1 MQIINPKLSDFA
13 SLPWK
18 FQIPFKWANCHNAI
32 FHLGQDLE
40 LGFVDDQPGLVLILA
55 LEKAAQLADPNLNL
69 SPKGR
74 NPDPNPG
81 ILDPKGRNPDP
92 NPGILDPKGQNPDP
106 NPGRDPN
113 RNHVQWPDPKDLH
126 QNPENPDL
134 DPVQD
139 QKDLGRNN
147 RKDLEDL
154 ADLIVKT
161 EILKNVGERRR
172 KGNEKLKIEIQWKWN
187 QISIQTNGNLK
198 KVCKIYQMIFFSLI
212 Y

>member
-1 MQIINPKLSDFA
+1 MSILNPKLPNFV

-18 FQIPFKWANCHNAI
+18 FRIPFKWPNCHNAI

-40 LGFVDDQPGLVLILA
+40 LGFVDVQPGLVLIPA
-55 LEKAAQLADPNLNL
+55 LEKAAQLAGPNLNR

-74 NPDPNPG
+74 NPDQNPG

-92 NPGILDPKGQNPDP
+92 NPG
-106 NPGRDPN
+106 RDPN
-113 RNHVQWPDPKDLH
+113 RNRVQWPDPKNLH
-126 QNPENPDL
+126 QNQENQDL
-134 DPVQD
+134 DLVQD

-154 ADLIVKT
+154 ADPIVKT

-187 QISIQTNGNLK
+187 QISIWTNGNQK
-198 KVCKIYQMIFFSLI
+198 KV
-212 Y
+212 

>member
-1 MQIINPKLSDFA
+1 MKLS
-13 SLPWK
+13 K
-18 FQIPFKWANCHNAI
+18 NCHNAI
-32 FHLGQDLE
+32 FHLDQDLE
-40 LGFVDDQPGLVLILA
+40 LGFGGAQPGLVLILA
-55 LEKAAQLADPNLNL
+55 LEKAAQLADPNPNL

-81 ILDPKGRNPDP
+81 ILDPKGLNPDP
-92 NPGILDPKGQNPDP
+92 NPGMLDPTGRNPDP

-113 RNHVQWPDPKDLH
+113 HNHVQWPDHSKDLH

-147 RKDLEDL
+147 RRDLEDL
-154 ADLIVKT
+154 ADPIVKT

-187 QISIQTNGNLK
+187 QISIWTNGNLK
-198 KVCKIYQMIFFSLI
+198 KV
-212 Y
+212 

>member
-1 MQIINPKLSDFA
+1 M
-13 SLPWK
+13 
-18 FQIPFKWANCHNAI
+18 
-32 FHLGQDLE
+32 
-40 LGFVDDQPGLVLILA
+40 
-55 LEKAAQLADPNLNL
+55 
-69 SPKGR
+69 
-74 NPDPNPG
+74 
-81 ILDPKGRNPDP
+81 
-92 NPGILDPKGQNPDP
+92 DPKGQNPDP

-154 ADLIVKT
+154 ADPIVKT

-187 QISIQTNGNLK
+187 QISIWTNGNLK
-198 KVCKIYQMIFFSLI
+198 KVCKIYQIIFFTNLLSTYVNCTYKSYFILKCLKFMEDMVSPLETFQSSTIKLI
-212 Y
+212 AQV